1 MYDPLCYYDPP
12 QKMTNFIMSPE
23 LPDEQLMSS
32 WWVLLPFGGPA
43 AAVTAAVVAA
53 AADSFGGRWPE
64 PAGPPPAPVG
74 LPSRLRQVKQP
85 GRSGVWNQVKL
96 TIT

>member
-1 MYDPLCYYDPP
+1 MTPYAIVTPP
-12 QKMTNFIMSPE
+12 KNDQFFIMPPE
-23 LPDEQLMSS
+23 LPDGQLMSS
-32 WWVLLPFGGPA
+32 WWVLLPFDGPA

-53 AADSFGGRWPE
+53 AADSFGGRWPV

>member
-1 MYDPLCYYDPP
+1 MP
-12 QKMTNFIMSPE
+12 PE

-32 WWVLLPFGGPA
+32 WWVLLPFDGPAA

-53 AADSFGGRWPE
+53 AAADSFGGRWPV
-64 PAGPPPAPVG
+64 PAGPVG

>member
-1 MYDPLCYYDPP
+1 M
-12 QKMTNFIMSPE
+12 
-23 LPDEQLMSS
+23 
-32 WWVLLPFGGPA
+32 LLPFGGPA

-53 AADSFGGRWPE
+53 AAADSFGGRWPV

-85 GRSGVWNQVKL
+85 GRSGV
-96 TIT
+96 